1 MDMPPNSPTPDYGTL
16 GPGSDI
22 KLPAD
27 IGFGRSA
34 LPTNPPLPAQSLSSS
49 SRLVLAVLSLS
60 TTLGMFFY
68 MQSTIGK
75 NRSAANQLHVTGP
88 SRSGKAPRSPA
99 QKEAEQLLQR
109 AAANDAA
116 ATAQIEARASSWR
129 GKISLTPQLSNLI
142 TVGLNAN
149 DLRVR
154 AATIQLDLAAMN
166 ADQDTGAVDRLAT
179 QADST
184 DHATRIWA
192 IWTLGLI
199 ANRGVERE
207 RITDLLVAHLADSD
221 VDSRHWAV
229 EALSYVGTDD
239 TIPPLLK
246 SLHDDPSPTIRERA
260 ACALAESGMLTNQQ
274 RRTAIPTLLTYAEDP
289 SLDAQTHAWT
299 YHALRDITAQNLPDD
314 ASAWRMWYSSSR

>member
-1 MDMPPNSPTPDYGTL
+1 MVMPPNSPTPDYGTL

-27 IGFGRSA
+27 AGFGRSA
-34 LPTNPPLPAQSLSSS
+34 PTPKPPLPAQPLSPSA
-49 SRLVLAVLSLS
+49 RIVLALMSL
-60 TTLGMFFY
+60 TMTLGMFFY
-68 MQSTIGK
+68 AQSMISRA
-75 NRSAANQLHVTGP
+75 RSAANELRSTSP
-88 SRSGKAPRSPA
+88 SRSGSAPRSPA
-99 QKEAEQLLQR
+99 QKDAEQLLQR
-109 AAANDAA
+109 AAANDVA
-116 ATAQIEARASSWR
+116 ATAQIETRADTWR
-129 GKISLTPQLSNLI
+129 GKISLTPQLSNLL

-154 AATIQLDLAAMN
+154 AATIQVDLAAMN
-166 ADQDTGAVDRLAT
+166 VGQDAATVDRLAA

-184 DHATRIWA
+184 DRDTRIWA

-199 ANRGVERE
+199 ANRGVQQG
-207 RITDLLVAHLADSD
+207 RITDLLIAHLADPD
-221 VDSRHWAV
+221 IDSRHWAV
-229 EALSYVGTDD
+229 EALSYVGTDG

-246 SLHDDPSPTIRERA
+246 TMHDDPSPTVRERA

-274 RRTAIPTLLTYAEDP
+274 RRTTIPTLLTYADDP

-314 ASAWRMWYSSSR
+314 AGAWRTWYSSSR